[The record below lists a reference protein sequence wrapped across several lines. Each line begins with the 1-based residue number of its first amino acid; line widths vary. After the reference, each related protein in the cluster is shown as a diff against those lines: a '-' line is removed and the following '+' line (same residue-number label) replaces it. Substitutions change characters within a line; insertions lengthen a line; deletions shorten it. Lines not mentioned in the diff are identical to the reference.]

1 MENNKLKININ
12 LKTGKY
18 AFDNEEEVYTTLMKN
33 EDTSLISKMKRIR
46 DEIVEEYGF
55 SAEMIS
61 RVDPILYEKLKEY
74 DTKKGT
80 RYNTRYLNVAAKEIE
95 RKENEPMGVY
105 LERCA
110 KIRKKALE
118 ETGIEIDYV
127 MATRSEMKDMSLIE
141 KLEVLRMA
149 KRQTAI
155 GATISEK
162 SIYDEDI
169 AKKDESAVVLE
180 NQVKEIEVDTDSEI
194 KPEQVLETQT
204 DSHKDENIVEQEAVN
219 QPKMSMPSFLQ
230 EVLDKRDSVGK
241 NVETDTTMPEKRVE
255 VVKVENSQEQTVKQ
269 ERTRVAKK
277 TLSRRQTIQASK
289 KAMRESRKMKNIYKQ
304 KMQQDSK
311 PQTATTRPVR
321 KEKPKTQQRATTDTQ
336 NKGVEFI
343 PIKDGKMIGIDESR
357 PSAIVRTFVLEN
369 PIKEKGEETNS
380 VQDTTNPQT
389 IAVEAPKEEGIVHR
403 YTRKLK
409 NKADSIKNR
418 IAMSK
423 DRFKRAAAVVAAGAA
438 IVVAGILIIP
448 KAVATIPLVPE
459 QASEITIQA
468 YDGIEQV
475 SAKELEVD
483 AEAPIVKIS
492 GDTVELERD
501 VSSYIRNIELT
512 STGNVTEKESL
523 SSGVPQTVQKI
534 EQETLETSQPEVE
547 EKSEQERE
555 EDSSQKDREESQ
567 EDGKGEDLQE
577 ESGSSKE
584 DIDENDSYSYL
595 DSIKIGSRM
604 KIDSGRYFANP
615 DGTGNSGKFE
625 NHAGEAKILT
635 IIGIATD
642 DGYIPITNDS
652 GDVTLLELKQ
662 QYPNA
667 KFSYHFE
674 DENGHVLGWLTSESF
689 ENIAEKQVDDSM
701 ER

>member
-18 AFDNEEEVYTTLMKN
+18 AFDNEEEIYTTLMKN

-46 DEIVEEYGF
+46 DEIVDEYGF

-118 ETGIEIDYV
+118 ETGIEINYV
-127 MATRSEMKDMSLIE
+127 MATRSEIKDMSLIE

-180 NQVKEIEVDTDSEI
+180 NQVKETEVDTDSEI
-194 KPEQVLETQT
+194 KPEQILETQT
-204 DSHKDENIVEQEAVN
+204 DSENIVEQEVVN
-219 QPKMSMPSFLQ
+219 QPEMTIPSFLQ
-230 EVLDKRDSVGK
+230 EVLDKRDSVDK
-241 NVETDTTMPEKRVE
+241 NAKIDTTMPEKRAEE
-255 VVKVENSQEQTVKQ
+255 VKAENSQEQTVKQ

-311 PQTATTRPVR
+311 PQTTTTRPVR
-321 KEKPKTQQRATTDTQ
+321 KEKPKTQQRVTTDTQ

-343 PIKDGKMIGIDESR
+343 PIKDGKMIGTDESR
-357 PSAIVRTFVLEN
+357 TSAIVRTFVLEN

-380 VQDTTNPQT
+380 IQDTISPQT
-389 IAVEAPKEEGIVHR
+389 IAVEALKQEGIVHR

-418 IAMSK
+418 IAMCK

-438 IVVAGILIIP
+438 IVVAGILILP

-501 VSSYIRNIELT
+501 VSSYIRNTELI
-512 STGNVTEKESL
+512 STGNVAEEGALSL
-523 SSGVPQTVQKI
+523 GMPQTVK
-534 EQETLETSQPEVE
+534 TLEKENEKENENEDDSQSKVE
-547 EKSEQERE
+547 EKSEAE
-555 EDSSQKDREESQ
+555 SKEESP
-567 EDGKGEDLQE
+567 EEGEGDILQE
-577 ESGSSKE
+577 EKGDLEEKE
-584 DIDENDSYSYL
+584 TESDSYSYL
-595 DSIKIGSRM
+595 DSIRIGSRM
-604 KIDSGRYFANP
+604 KIDSGKYFENP
-615 DGTGNSGKFE
+615 DGSGKYGSFE
-625 NHAGEAKILT
+625 NHVGEAKILT
-635 IIGIATD
+635 IIGIATENE
-642 DGYIPITNDS
+642 YISIMNDS
-652 GDVTLLELKQ
+652 GDVSLLDLKQ